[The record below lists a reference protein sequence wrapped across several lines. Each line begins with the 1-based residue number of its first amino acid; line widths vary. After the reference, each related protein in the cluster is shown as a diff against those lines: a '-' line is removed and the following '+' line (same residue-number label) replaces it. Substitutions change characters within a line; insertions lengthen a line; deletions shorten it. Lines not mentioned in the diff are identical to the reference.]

1 VFDRAA
7 PSYDVAAGSYHDHFG
22 ERLVDRAGV
31 RAGDAVLDV
40 ACGHGSVLRAAA
52 DRIGPGGRLVGVD
65 LSPEMVRLAG
75 TRLGPTTAAE
85 LAVMDAEAL
94 EFADGSFDVVLCG
107 FGVFFLPEPGRAV
120 AGFRRVLAAGGRV
133 GLTTWGAEDERWAWE
148 DELLAGAEVER
159 RAVRRPFDRADELGR
174 LLRGAGFGDVE
185 TAVEVHDVSL
195 AGADEWWRWKWSYSL
210 RGLLEQLP
218 ATAIDDFRRRAEEHL
233 AAMPLV
239 DGRLPLRL
247 EALVAVARR

>member
-7 PSYDVAAGSYHDHFG
+7 PSYDLAAGSYHDHFG

-31 RAGDAVLDV
+31 GPGEAVLDV

-52 DRIGPGGRLVGVD
+52 ARIGPDGRLVGVD

-75 TRLGPTTAAE
+75 TRLGPSTTAE

-94 EFADGSFDVVLCG
+94 DFADGSFDVVLCG
-107 FGVFFLPEPGRAV
+107 FGVFFLPDPGLAV
-120 AGFRRVLAAGGRV
+120 AGFRRVLAEGGRV

-148 DELLAGAEVER
+148 DDLLAAVEVER
-159 RAVRRPFDRADELGR
+159 RAVRRPFDQADELER
-174 LLRGAGFGDVE
+174 LLGDAGFTDIE
-185 TAVEVHDVSL
+185 TTAEVHDVSL
-195 AGADEWWRWKWSYSL
+195 SGAEEWWRWKWSYSL

-218 ATAIDDFRRRAEEHL
+218 ASAVDDFRQKAGDHL
-233 AAMPLV
+233 AAMPHV